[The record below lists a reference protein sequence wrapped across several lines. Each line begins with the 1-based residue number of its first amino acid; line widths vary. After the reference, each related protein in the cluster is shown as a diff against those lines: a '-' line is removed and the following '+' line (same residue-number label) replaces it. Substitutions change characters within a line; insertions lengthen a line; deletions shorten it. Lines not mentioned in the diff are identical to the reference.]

1 MDQDLQKKIDEA
13 RANGYTDEEIQQFLA
28 TKNQSVPSQVPI
40 DRSEEYKG
48 LAQGIGLNVGGD
60 ILSTG
65 ATAAAVGAG
74 AYGAKKAYD
83 ALTASRGAQQ
93 AAQQVGQQAAQQVGQ
108 QAAQQVGQQAA
119 ARATGTT
126 GQQTFSQMTKQLTDP
141 KIVNFENYFP
151 KPVVPEVPA
160 TSGPVAPQAQLV
172 GQQAAQQGYMDKAS
186 QMVRQVAANKA
197 LQNMAKLGGVASLS
211 LFSPEL
217 GPMTPQTG
225 RMRGMEINPM
235 TRRPW
240 TREEI
245 QQYEQYPERYDGM
258 LGVQQMRR

>member
-83 ALTASRGAQQ
+83 AFTASRGAQQ

-108 QAAQQVGQQAA
+108 RAA
-119 ARATGTT
+119 ARATGTA
-126 GQQTFSQMTKQLTDP
+126 GQQAFGNISQQLTDP
-141 KIVNFENYFP
+141 KTINFP

-160 TSGPVAPQAQLV
+160 TSGPVAPQAQQV
-172 GQQAAQQGYMDKAS
+172 GQQATRQGYMDKAS
-186 QMVRQVAANKA
+186 QMVRQAAANKA

>member
-93 AAQQVGQQAAQQVGQ
+93 AAQQVGQQAA
-108 QAAQQVGQQAA
+108 

-160 TSGPVAPQAQLV
+160 TSGPVAPQAQQV
-172 GQQAAQQGYMDKAS
+172 GQQATRQGYMDKAS

>member
-93 AAQQVGQQAAQQVGQ
+93 AAQQVGQQAA
-108 QAAQQVGQQAA
+108 

-141 KIVNFENYFP
+141 KIVNFP

>member
-83 ALTASRGAQQ
+83 ALTASRGA
-93 AAQQVGQQAAQQVGQ
+93 Q

>member
-93 AAQQVGQQAAQQVGQ
+93 AAQQVGQQAAQQ
-108 QAAQQVGQQAA
+108 
-119 ARATGTT
+119 
-126 GQQTFSQMTKQLTDP
+126 
-141 KIVNFENYFP
+141 
-151 KPVVPEVPA
+151 
-160 TSGPVAPQAQLV
+160 
-172 GQQAAQQGYMDKAS
+172 GYMDKAS

>member
-83 ALTASRGAQQ
+83 ALTAILGA
-93 AAQQVGQQAAQQVGQ
+93 Q

-141 KIVNFENYFP
+141 KIVNFP